1 MRRPVSAL
9 EAAVAALEPIVE
21 ETWPL
26 PMWLPVLVLKATVAA
41 LEPIVEEI
49 WPVAVLEAVVAALEP
64 VLEEIEPVGMQ
75 PCLPL
80 HCHRPQHCDQ
90 VVN

>member
-21 ETWPL
+21 ETWP
-26 PMWLPVLVLKATVAA
+26 VAA
-41 LEPIVEEI
+41 LEPIV
-49 WPVAVLEAVVAALEP
+49 
-64 VLEEIEPVGMQ
+64 EEIEPVGMQ

-80 HCHRPQHCDQ
+80 HCHRPQPVKDAVIRTCMYLLDF
-90 VVN
+90 

>member
-1 MRRPVSAL
+1 MGRPVPIGRPVSAL
-9 EAAVAALEPIVE
+9 EVAVAALEPIVE
-21 ETWPL
+21 ETWP
-26 PMWLPVLVLKATVAA
+26 
-41 LEPIVEEI
+41 
-49 WPVAVLEAVVAALEP
+49 VAVLEAAVAALEL
-64 VLEEIEPVGMQ
+64 VVEEIEPMGMQ

>member
-1 MRRPVSAL
+1 MWRPVSAL
-9 EAAVAALEPIVE
+9 E
-21 ETWPL
+21 
-26 PMWLPVLVLKATVAA
+26 ATVAA

-49 WPVAVLEAVVAALEP
+49 WSVAVLEAAVAALES
-64 VLEEIEPVGMQ
+64 VVEEIELVGMQ

>member
-26 PMWLPVLVLKATVAA
+26 PMRLPVLVLKA
-41 LEPIVEEI
+41 
-49 WPVAVLEAVVAALEP
+49 VVAALELI
-64 VLEEIEPVGMQ
+64 VEEI
-75 PCLPL
+75 
-80 HCHRPQHCDQ
+80 
-90 VVN
+90 

>member
-9 EAAVAALEPIVE
+9 EAAVVALEPIVE
-21 ETWPL
+21 ETWP
-26 PMWLPVLVLKATVAA
+26 T
-41 LEPIVEEI
+41 
-49 WPVAVLEAVVAALEP
+49 AVLEATVATLEP
-64 VLEEIEPVGMQ
+64 VVEEIELVGMQ

-80 HCHRPQHCDQ
+80 HCHRPPHCDQ